1 MAIELPG
8 VFFIIFKAV
17 PITFPW
23 LSPSFAAFQ
32 PCDEK
37 KKPRLEEARR
47 TRNSVWT
54 TTMAAQQQAVNG
66 HRKKLTWL
74 RDIRIYPAYIAIML
88 YVYTMHQPQKR

>member
-1 MAIELPG
+1 MAIDLPG

-37 KKPRLEEARR
+37 TPRLEEARR

-74 RDIRIYPAYIAIML
+74 RDIRIYPSYIAIML
-88 YVYTMHQPQKR
+88 YVYTASTPKKVE

>member
-37 KKPRLEEARR
+37 K
-47 TRNSVWT
+47 SH
-54 TTMAAQQQAVNG
+54 G
-66 HRKKLTWL
+66 S
-74 RDIRIYPAYIAIML
+74 
-88 YVYTMHQPQKR
+88 KRQDAPGTQCGLL